1 MTHAVPGGHS
11 ASLEQP
17 YWTSAPPK
25 HTGWDDPQG
34 TYEQEV
40 DEALPTHVPLHEPPH
55 AAPQRRAPL
64 AQVGAVV
71 VVAAAVLAR
80 TPGPR
85 LGLLTG
91 AVGVC
96 AAVSGDG
103 RTALTV
109 ARGMTCEP
117 MLCDMLRAMMDEMAE
132 RTDWS

>member
-1 MTHAVPGGHS
+1 MTTHGWRPSAADEEGCPTGIAVG
-11 ASLEQP
+11 
-17 YWTSAPPK
+17 
-25 HTGWDDPQG
+25 
-34 TYEQEV
+34 
-40 DEALPTHVPLHEPPH
+40 
-55 AAPQRRAPL
+55 
-64 AQVGAVV
+64 VGAVV

-109 ARGMTCEP
+109 AGLAWPVGNGVGLSPCR
-117 MLCDMLRAMMDEMAE
+117 
-132 RTDWS
+132 